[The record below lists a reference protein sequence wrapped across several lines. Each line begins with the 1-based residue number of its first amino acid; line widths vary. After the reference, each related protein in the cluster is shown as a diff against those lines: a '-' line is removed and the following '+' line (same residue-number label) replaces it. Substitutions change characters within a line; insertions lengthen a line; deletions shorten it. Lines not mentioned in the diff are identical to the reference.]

1 MTFCEKLNNYIE
13 QLECSSQELANASGL
28 SSAVISRYRNGER
41 TPNIKSKQLESL
53 SNGLHKISIDK
64 KVNISKEEIYNAL
77 ANTLSDIV
85 IDFEQLSKNFSEL
98 VSTLNISIADL
109 ARSIGYDSSFVSR
122 IRTGSRNPSKPKEFI
137 ESVSSFIVAKYSSP
151 DNKKAVSI
159 LINCELEDLNDSSK
173 YNLKLME
180 WLSTN
185 SVPTH
190 NYIND
195 FLNNLDTFDLN
206 QYIKAIH
213 FDEMKVPFVPFYKQA
228 SKNYYGI
235 EEMKKGEL
243 DFFKATVLSKS
254 TEPVF
259 MCSDMPMEDMA
270 KDVEFGKKWMFGIAC
285 MLKKGIH
292 LDIIHNLDRPFNEMM
307 LGLES
312 WIPIYMTGQ
321 ITPYYFKDIKT
332 NIYQNLTYTSQT
344 LALSGESING
354 HHNKG
359 KYYLTNNKKEVEYY
373 QEKAKNLLKKATPL
387 MDIYKN
393 ENIDSYNNFLKK
405 YYEVFEPRTR
415 FLSSLPL
422 FTITDTLL
430 TSILKRNK
438 LKKSDI
444 DTILNYKN
452 ECYIN
457 YTNILNTSS
466 ITDNIHVLTKEEF
479 KNSLSNLLLSD
490 IFYNKRITYTYEE
503 YLSHLKETETFS
515 KKNPN
520 YKLNKL
526 SSLTF
531 KNITVTIVNKKFVI
545 ISKEENPTIHFIIR
559 HPKLVNAISSFKP
572 IVKEAN

>member
-1 MTFCEKLNNYIE
+1 MTFKDLLNEYLKEFNCNSKKI
-13 QLECSSQELANASGL
+13 SELTNISP
-28 SSAVISRYRNGER
+28 SVISRYRSGQRRPEINSIQTDKIINAIFELGNNKYKKEDIKN
-41 TPNIKSKQLESL
+41 NILNSLKKDDFNYENFSKNLNDLINILKINLKDMSKYTLYDSSHISRIRYGKTKPSEPIEFSKKTT
-53 SNGLHKISIDK
+53 NYIINKYNCEEDIKKISI
-64 KVNISKEEIYNAL
+64 L
-77 ANTLSDIV
+77 LDIK
-85 IDFEQLSKNFSEL
+85 D
-98 VSTLNISIADL
+98 LNINNLYNHILTFLTNSNNKTD
-109 ARSIGYDSSFVSR
+109 D
-122 IRTGSRNPSKPKEFI
+122 KI
-137 ESVSSFIVAKYSSP
+137 EIFLTNLDKF
-151 DNKKAVSI
+151 N
-159 LINCELEDLNDSSK
+159 LND
-173 YNLKLME
+173 
-180 WLSTN
+180 
-185 SVPTH
+185 
-190 NYIND
+190 
-195 FLNNLDTFDLN
+195 
-206 QYIKAIH
+206 YIKAIK
-213 FDEMKVPFVPFYKQA
+213 FDELKIPNVPFYITKTK
-228 SKNYYGI
+228 SYYGI

-243 DFFKATVLSKS
+243 DFFKGTVLTKNN
-254 TEPVF
+254 EVF

-292 LDIIHNLDRPFNEMM
+292 LDIIHNLDRSFNEMM

-387 MDIYKN
+387 MDIYKK

-405 YYEVFEPRTR
+405 YYEIFEPRTR

-422 FTITDTLL
+422 FTISDTLL

-452 ECYIN
+452 EGYIN

-466 ITDNIHVLTKEEF
+466 ITDNIHILTKEEF
-479 KNSLSNLLLSD
+479 KNSPSNLLLSD

-515 KKNPN
+515 KKNHN

-559 HPKLVNAISSFKP
+559 HPKLVNAISNFKP
-572 IVKEAN
+572 IVKETN